1 MHCGVVC
8 GDSLRGKRSEGK
20 GKGILGA
27 CEARMPRNRR
37 RKEDEGRERLQ
48 GRYCIFVIPI
58 LLLTVIWWKFPP
70 KVKEILTCVKIN
82 INSCLLEAALAFPYK
97 ISHIKIFPVK
107 RIL

>member
-1 MHCGVVC
+1 MIPARLRWLFHCISRC
-8 GDSLRGKRSEGK
+8 FLPKKDSLTRVDKLRQEVLRGKRSEGK

-58 LLLTVIWWKFPP
+58 LLLTVIW
-70 KVKEILTCVKIN
+70 
-82 INSCLLEAALAFPYK
+82 
-97 ISHIKIFPVK
+97 
-107 RIL
+107 